1 MRLGILGKS
10 SNFWRSSPIFPLQI
24 LGLQEGRF
32 IPYDLF
38 KRLLELFG
46 NDHVNDVDEEISML
60 RAVKSN
66 DEIEVIR
73 YAYKIADHG
82 MDTVYNN
89 LREGISER
97 ALAAE
102 AEYAMRK
109 MGSEGLGIE
118 LMINQVR

>member
-1 MRLGILGKS
+1 M
-10 SNFWRSSPIFPLQI
+10 RSSPIFPLQI
-24 LGLQEGRF
+24 LGLQEGRLYCA
-32 IPYDLF
+32 IYLNDYWNY
-38 KRLLELFG
+38 FG
-46 NDHVNDVDEEISML
+46 NDYANDVDEEISML

-97 ALAAE
+97 KASSRS
-102 AEYAMRK
+102 EYTRK
-109 MGSEGLGIE
+109 MGSKD
-118 LMINQVR
+118 

>member
-1 MRLGILGKS
+1 
-10 SNFWRSSPIFPLQI
+10 
-24 LGLQEGRF
+24 
-32 IPYDLF
+32 
-38 KRLLELFG
+38 
-46 NDHVNDVDEEISML
+46 ML

-109 MGSEGLGIE
+109 MGSEGLG
-118 LMINQVR
+118 MS